1 MLALIHRGRFIDD
14 LRREALAALHDPDDY
29 THRKQPKSAPG
40 APKGPMPILTDG
52 VHSLLASWHVAFFA
66 PRGIRLYAA
75 QDGKRA
81 IPPPIESHNRALRGY
96 SRADE
101 FSDDAL
107 SEDGSDEEEWW
118 EDEEEVRRND
128 MYLPR
133 MERHHRS
140 RERMRERRMQRR
152 LKKHEKMR
160 LGKNGSM
167 GWKGGEWE
175 VHFVPMSRTLWAP
188 GMRPRT
194 YGEPVVKLKR

>member
-1 MLALIHRGRFIDD
+1 
-14 LRREALAALHDPDDY
+14 
-29 THRKQPKSAPG
+29 
-40 APKGPMPILTDG
+40 MPVLTDG
-52 VHSLLASWHVAFFA
+52 VHSLLASWAVAFFA
-66 PRGIRLYAA
+66 PRGIRVYAA

-107 SEDGSDEEEWW
+107 SESGSDEEDWY
-118 EDEEEVRRND
+118 EDEQAMRRND

-140 RERMRERRMQRR
+140 RERMRERRMQKR

-160 LGKNGSM
+160 LGRGKGTGSGGAKGSL

-175 VHFVPMSRTLWAP
+175 VHFVPMQKTLWAP

-194 YGEPVVKLKR
+194 YGEPVNKIKR